1 MLEQGW
7 GVAIMALQ
15 RYCCV
20 TSPEAL
26 TDHAGGCI
34 FQAETDAVGAA
45 MTTGTDPEPSDAPLA
60 HLNDPGLNDP
70 GLSDAGQAGLQV
82 SLTVLAEGPFTTI
95 PPNPP
100 PGEPAP
106 LLTTTLRVPVERIG
120 PGPRSARFDVI
131 VRKPRQKPFSLDIG
145 SPTPPWMIVDEKP
158 PDDLAALLEDS
169 RFLAQQVYAVAAST
183 LALFEST
190 LGRRMGWVGGGRLT
204 ISAYD
209 PVSYRQSGYYR
220 DLGLIRFGHKRDNR
234 TSKAVPLA
242 LFRDLVAHEVT
253 HAIVD
258 GYRPKWADA
267 KAEPDQLAL
276 HETFADLVAL
286 LSVFSTR
293 TLVEQMLTSSGGD
306 TLNLDTLSE
315 DVLRSDLFSLGDEL
329 FKRGTV
335 RSSLSEDS
343 PPDWR
348 TLRDP
353 HARGG
358 AIVQVLLRV
367 VVRLWLKRLDLPGG
381 RSSLYQVARV
391 GADVGRQVLS
401 MLIRSLGYMAPV
413 DVTWEDLLGGIL
425 AADVAVVP
433 DDDLQYRPVVTEA
446 FAELGIELPPNH
458 DLSGIATFTGLRYP
472 IRLAALSSDPE
483 EIVRFLWEN
492 PKLLEAAK
500 IDPTRPISV
509 ERVRPTLRVGPDGFV
524 VSEIGATFTQE
535 FTFTVAEARRF
546 GLATRANVFIR
557 GGGQLRFDEGGRLS
571 FAALKPI
578 LDLDRQRAKLAAH
591 TLARPA
597 LKTDAAPPTAAPPAP
612 PTAAQATARAPDV
625 AALRRPTFHP

>member
-1 MLEQGW
+1 M
-7 GVAIMALQ
+7 
-15 RYCCV
+15 
-20 TSPEAL
+20 
-26 TDHAGGCI
+26 
-34 FQAETDAVGAA
+34 
-45 MTTGTDPEPSDAPLA
+45 
-60 HLNDPGLNDP
+60 
-70 GLSDAGQAGLQV
+70 
-82 SLTVLAEGPFTTI
+82 
-95 PPNPP
+95 
-100 PGEPAP
+100 
-106 LLTTTLRVPVERIG
+106 
-120 PGPRSARFDVI
+120 I

-183 LALFEST
+183 
-190 LGRRMGWVGGGRLT
+190 
-204 ISAYD
+204 
-209 PVSYRQSGYYR
+209 
-220 DLGLIRFGHKRDNR
+220 
-234 TSKAVPLA
+234 
-242 LFRDLVAHEVT
+242 
-253 HAIVD
+253 
-258 GYRPKWADA
+258 
-267 KAEPDQLAL
+267 LAL

-381 RSSLYQVARV
+381 RSRLYQIARA
-391 GADVGRQVLS
+391 GADVGRQVLG

-425 AADVAVVP
+425 AADMAVVP
-433 DDDLQYRPVVTEA
+433 DDDLEYRPVVTEA
-446 FAELGIELPPNH
+446 FAELGIKLPPNH
-458 DLSGIATFTGLRYP
+458 DLSGVATFIGLRYP

-546 GLATRANVFIR
+546 GLTTQANVFIR

-591 TLARPA
+591 ALARPA
-597 LKTDAAPPTAAPPAP
+597 LKAAAAPPPAQSPAP
-612 PTAAQATARAPDV
+612 PPAAAPATPAPGV
-625 AALRRPTFHP
+625 AELRRPTFHP